1 MVRVFLKGGVWKN
14 SEDEILKAAVQ
25 KYGKQQWAR
34 VASLLNRKTAK
45 QAKARWQ
52 EWLDPTI
59 RKVEW
64 NQQEEQQLLHL
75 AKLLPAQWKTI
86 APMIGRTAVQCQEH
100 YEKLL
105 DDAAA
110 AAGGSNGDTGVSGT
124 ASLREQTALR
134 PGQIDPHPENKP
146 AKPDPIDMDEDEM
159 EMLQEARAR
168 LANTQGKKA
177 KRKQREQVLNQAK
190 RLADLQK
197 RRELKQAGLLSTQA
211 KKKSSKR
218 KNEIDLGVEIPFH
231 KVAPAGFHDVS
242 NEKDANEVVRQQ
254 RLSKINYQQINENLY
269 RTRDKETA
277 MMKQKEINRLRILEQ
292 SNEKYLKASLKK
304 GNNDE
309 EANPTVMFRQPL
321 QLPAPT
327 TIEASERPYA
337 AATDDLESVYPNKSV
352 SSRKLATRTLL
363 SDNNNVNDEYNDD
376 ETMSR
381 RSHFTTTTAAAS
393 AYHPPAPQRLP
404 SRAEMIQQALQL
416 RDQERG
422 PTPLVQNDPHDMDD
436 GDDGEEDDD
445 RKLPAQPSG
454 TMAAVQDTTIPVF
467 SSATTIRDIARQQKK
482 AIREAQAAL
491 AKALASLP
499 VPQYEYELALPTS
512 VETVTDDEGRDH
524 MDVEMAPDQADIE
537 ENERAERRLHAM
549 KEYEARS
556 SVLKRPELPRPQ
568 LHLCRSVPPQQM
580 QIKSSDARYNES
592 SLLIAK
598 EAQIL
603 MVNDANN
610 FPVLDHMDSSNKKN
624 KKKRKDIDT
633 DPHTL
638 NDTADIPEL
647 EIIPEDAL
655 SAAKRMMDD
664 EYNLLLQDRIDLVI
678 RDGHA
683 SDSATALQYLASI
696 NVRVSRSNVE
706 TMDRQQQN
714 VESLRSEYEMLS
726 QATQKL
732 KKKNDKIANKLQI
745 TNGGYMKR
753 CADLQEQIRQLH
765 TKLIEANI
773 EHTVYDTLRSNETI
787 GFQHR
792 VQQLQEQIQ
801 SLRAIE
807 SQLQKQYGNIVI
819 EQRRK
824 EVAAKY
830 GA

>member
-110 AAGGSNGDTGVSGT
+110 AAGGHATGGGDTSGT

-177 KRKQREQVLNQAK
+177 KRKQREQILNQAK

-197 RRELKQAGLLSTQA
+197 RRELKQAGLLSSQA

-218 KNEIDLGVEIPFH
+218 KNEIDFGVEIPFH

-242 NEKDANEVVRQQ
+242 NERDSNELIRQQ

-269 RTRDKETA
+269 RTRDKEAA
-277 MMKQKEINRLRILEQ
+277 MMKQKEVNRLRILEQ
-292 SNEKYLKASLKK
+292 SNEQYLKATVTNSAK
-304 GNNDE
+304 NDE
-309 EANPTVMFRQPL
+309 DEANPITMFRQPL

-327 TIEASERPYA
+327 TIMDNSEDRYDHPM
-337 AATDDLESVYPNKSV
+337 DLESVYNNPKSV

-363 SDNNNVNDEYNDD
+363 SGDHDEDA
-376 ETMSR
+376 MSR
-381 RSHFTTTTAAAS
+381 RSHYTTATATKK
-393 AYHPPAPQRLP
+393 L
-404 SRAEMIQQALQL
+404 SRSEMIQEALQL
-416 RDQERG
+416 RDNERG
-422 PTPLVQNDPHDMDD
+422 PTPLLYNKPHVDD
-436 GDDGEEDDD
+436 DDDDDDD
-445 RKLPAQPSG
+445 RKLPAQPMGDSDTVGGG
-454 TMAAVQDTTIPVF
+454 TTTR
-467 SSATTIRDIARQQKK
+467 SAMSNPTTTIRDIARQQKK
-482 AIREAQAAL
+482 AIKEAQAAL
-491 AKALASLP
+491 AQALASLP
-499 VPQYEYELALPTS
+499 GPQYEYELALPTTT
-512 VETVTDDEGRDH
+512 VETVTDDEFLDQQNH
-524 MDVEMAPDQADIE
+524 MDIDLVPDQADIE
-537 ENERAERRLHAM
+537 EQERIERRLNAM

-556 SVLKRPELPRPQ
+556 SVLKRPELPRPP
-568 LHLCRSVPPQQM
+568 LHLCTLVHPQQL
-580 QIKSSDARYNES
+580 QVVSNNTLQTES
-592 SLLIAK
+592 SLLVAK
-598 EAQIL
+598 ELQTL
-603 MVNDANN
+603 LVNDASM
-610 FPVLDHMDSSNKKN
+610 FPILDHSESSSKKN
-624 KKKRKDIDT
+624 KKKRKGIDMNR
-633 DPHTL
+633 PHTM
-638 NDTADIPEL
+638 NDTPDVQEL
-647 EIIPEDAL
+647 EVIPEDAL

-664 EYNLLLQDRIDLVI
+664 EYNTLLQDRIDTVI

-683 SDSATALQYLASI
+683 SDHATALQYLTSI
-696 NVRVSRSNVE
+696 NMHVSRSGVQE
-706 TMDRQQQN
+706 AMTI
-714 VESLRSEYEMLS
+714 EALRDEYDMLS
-726 QATQKL
+726 EATHKL
-732 KKKNDKIANKLQI
+732 KKKNDKVANKVQI
-745 TNGGYMKR
+745 TNGGYKKR
-753 CADLQEQIRQLH
+753 CSELQDQIQGLH
-765 TKLIEANI
+765 TKLLETNT
-773 EHTVYDTLRSNETI
+773 EHFVYTSLQSNEEL
-787 GFQHR
+787 GYQQR
-792 VQQLQEQIQ
+792 VQQLQKQIQ
-801 SLRAIE
+801 SLRTIE
-807 SQLQKQYGNIVI
+807 SQLQKDYGAII
-819 EQRRK
+819 MEQRRK
-824 EVAAKY
+824 EVVSNIPATVNH
-830 GA
+830 